1 MDSSTSDP
9 FLGPKITDFGSDL
22 VRGNDWFLTKNWF
35 PKEYLIY
42 FTFPLMRSGNW
53 KFPQIDEIADLDHVS
68 DCEHS
73 WLERHVAGGDLIWTH
88 LICPWQNHRLRI
100 DLGHPLKT
108 SISPIFENSEI
119 SAYPPPVC
127 GRCADR
133 PEIVSSDFFLKIFEF
148 QRDLRGLIPQFFFHF
163 FDVPKLADFRHIKF
177 RDCQILSEFLLKF
190 KILQNGLETL
200 KK

>member
-119 SAYPPPVC
+119 SAYPLLFVD
-127 GRCADR
+127 GARIVQKSSVLIFSSR
-133 PEIVSSDFFLKIFEF
+133 FSSFKEIHEDWFLN
-148 QRDLRGLIPQFFFHF
+148 FFHF